1 MDAGLVRLTVRDS
14 WFNILG
20 QRASSGDL
28 SLARSQPKAAR
39 MSRLI
44 RSAVL
49 SNYIEVARSVGL
61 DPYRMITEFRLPL
74 QV

>member
-1 MDAGLVRLTVRDS
+1 
-14 WFNILG
+14 
-20 QRASSGDL
+20 
-28 SLARSQPKAAR
+28 

-61 DPYRMITEFRLPL
+61 DPYRMIAEFRLPAAS
-74 QV
+74 VSDPEVKVSVVAVS